1 MATIFQFSRY
11 LEKGGDNQKTEIT
24 MLADCFIAKAE
35 YVNDY
40 KLLIVF
46 EDGQKRV
53 ADFYTFM
60 SKCKLPCVKKFLDI
74 DLFKQFR
81 IEDGTVCWGDNEMDF
96 NPLDIY
102 CGFFFIPEKI
112 TDICCCDGLIT
123 MNNQVF
129 HNGKTKWT
137 FFGNP

>member
-1 MATIFQFSRY
+1 
-11 LEKGGDNQKTEIT
+11 

-102 CGFFFIPEKI
+102 CGFFEASDSPYKN
-112 TDICCCDGLIT
+112 DVR
-123 MNNQVF
+123 NAKKRV
-129 HNGKTKWT
+129 KTQRFLLKREI
-137 FFGNP
+137 